1 MYRVY
6 WEWGCGRDQG
16 MACGAWVLEFGVQG
30 SGVGVPR
37 SRDSGFRVFRR
48 AIHHK
53 VSAVDRFRESIA
65 AWALRLRSLGC
76 AGSSAWNLG
85 GLENR
90 LLQALRLNQQQEP
103 NRTPCALHAY
113 GQLCQRACRSM
124 HMTMHACKHEHMHTF
139 PCRV

>member
-1 MYRVY
+1 MWSGSGY
-6 WEWGCGRDQG
+6 GLSG
-16 MACGAWVLEFGVQG
+16 LG
-30 SGVGVPR
+30 SGVWG
-37 SRDSGFRVFRR
+37 SRLGGGGSEVTDFSGFRVFRR

-65 AWALRLRSLGC
+65 AWALRFRSLGC

-113 GQLCQRACRSM
+113 GQLCQQACRSM